1 MKTAVVAGAAGF
13 IGSHLCDFLL
23 SKGYKV
29 IGLDNLVTGQ
39 KKNLKHLGKNKK
51 FKFYKCDITDA
62 KKMPRLSKM
71 HEIYNMASP
80 ASPVDF
86 IKVPIF
92 ILQTAAVGQTNLL
105 NLAKKNKAR
114 ILFAS
119 TSEVYGDPQQH
130 PQVETYWGNVNSVGI
145 RSCYDE
151 AKRFGEAI
159 TMAYHRNQ
167 KVNTAIARIF
177 NTYGT
182 RMRGED
188 GRVIPNFFTQALAKK
203 GLTIYGSGNQTRS
216 LCYVTDLVEGLY
228 ALMQSKVHEPVNIGN
243 PSEMSILE
251 IADVINKITG
261 NIKSHVYKD
270 LPPDDPQQ
278 RCPNITK
285 AQTLLKW
292 QPKVTL
298 TEGLTKTLE
307 YFQHENLV

>member
-13 IGSHLCDFLL
+13 IGSHLCDLL
-23 SKGYKV
+23 LAKGYKV
-29 IGLDNLVTGQ
+29 IALDNFVTGR
-39 KKNLKHLGKNKK
+39 KSNLQHLSKNKK
-51 FKFYKCDITDA
+51 FKFYKCDISQKLPTLPKVD
-62 KKMPRLSKM
+62 
-71 HEIYNMASP
+71 EIYNMASP

-86 IKVPIF
+86 LKMPTF
-92 ILQTAAVGQTNLL
+92 ILQTAAVGHTNLL
-105 NLAKKNKAR
+105 QLAKKKKAR

-130 PQVETYWGNVNSVGI
+130 PQVESYWGNVNSVGI

-159 TMAYHRNQ
+159 SMAYHREH
-167 KVNTAIARIF
+167 KVNIALARIF

-182 RMRGED
+182 RMRPED
-188 GRVIPNFFTQALAKK
+188 GRVIPNFFSQALSKK
-203 GLTIYGSGNQTRS
+203 GLTIYGTGQQTRS
-216 LCYVTDLVEGLY
+216 LCYVSDMAEGLF

-243 PSEMSILE
+243 PTEMSILE

-270 LPPDDPQQ
+270 LPADDPKQ

-292 QPKVTL
+292 QPKVSL
-298 TEGLTKTLE
+298 TEGLSKTLA
-307 YFQHENLV
+307 YFQEEKLV

>member
-23 SKGYKV
+23 AKGHKV
-29 IGLDNLVTGQ
+29 IALDNLVTGR
-39 KKNLKHLGKNKK
+39 KSNLQHLTKNKN
-51 FKFYKCDITDA
+51 FKFFKCDISQKIPA
-62 KKMPRLSKM
+62 LQKV
-71 HEIYNMASP
+71 HEIYNLASP

-86 IKVPIF
+86 IKMPTF
-92 ILQTAAVGQTNLL
+92 ILQTAAVGHTNLL
-105 NLAKKNKAR
+105 LLAKKKKAR
-114 ILFAS
+114 VLFAS

-130 PQVETYWGNVNSVGI
+130 PQSESYWGNVNSVGI

-159 TMAYHRNQ
+159 SMAYHREH
-167 KVNTAIARIF
+167 KVNIALARIF

-182 RMRGED
+182 RMRPED
-188 GRVIPNFFTQALAKK
+188 GRVIPNFFSQALSKK
-203 GLTIYGSGNQTRS
+203 GLTIYGTGKQTRS
-216 LCYVTDLVEGLY
+216 LCYVTDMVEGLF
-228 ALMQSKVHEPVNIGN
+228 ALMQSKIHEPVNIGN
-243 PSEMSILE
+243 PTEMSILE

-261 NIKSHVYKD
+261 NIKSHIYKD

-292 QPKVTL
+292 QPKVSL
-298 TEGLTKTLE
+298 TDGLTKTLA
-307 YFQHENLV
+307 YFQAEKFV